1 MIRARGGVRS
11 GLLAGLALLLAPAAG
26 AMEAAAAALA
36 ERLGALERLHGRF
49 EQSLL
54 DGRGVLLQHATGTFW
69 ADRPDRF
76 RWETEAP
83 FPEVLI
89 GDGETLWLWD
99 PDLEQVTIRPWD
111 ERLEGT
117 PARLLSGAPEDLVD
131 GFEVTL
137 LEDDGARAAFSLRPL
152 AEYGL
157 FERLELVFEAALPTR
172 LVIHDGLGQRTEV
185 TLRDVTTSFEADPER
200 YRFEIP
206 EGADVIRDPAVSP
219 APAGDD

>member
-11 GLLAGLALLLAPAAG
+11 GLLAGLVLLLAPAAG

-152 AEYGL
+152 AEDGL
-157 FERLELVFEAALPTR
+157 FERLEIVFADALPTR